1 VTQRREQKMDIMWP
15 SHNQPPPRAAEYD
28 LLDRPTFNFRL
39 QIILGFFTFFILSVV
54 ITAGAMLTIHR
65 IEQKISIVQTWEQ
78 FLFNIEQARRW
89 EKNYFLY
96 GTNLQEAFQ
105 SIEEARRIL
114 EENIRKLEIMSI
126 PWQKEEIIRHL
137 DLYLASL
144 KKLDPLVINQFNT
157 AEARQRIEA
166 DLRHYGSQMVS
177 EAAALAA
184 KEHELVNKWLVLVQK
199 VPAYFLI
206 FLFFLMLYMAR
217 FLSLRFMQ
225 PLKSLVQH
233 TRRIAKG
240 DFTPLKPVRKY
251 RDEFTTVEVAINR
264 MLKELESRQNS
275 LIESH
280 KLRAVGILTAG
291 VAHELNNP
299 LNNIMLTAHA
309 LLEEYDDMSRDEHVG
324 MINDIIQETD
334 RSRAI
339 VHNLLDFTRENK
351 SVMQPLA
358 LGRLVSETAK
368 LTFNQARVRGVTIN
382 VHIEPE
388 LPRILGDPQQLK
400 QVFLNLVLN
409 ALDAVEKGGKIDIRV
424 KSPKSHWIS
433 VHIEDNGCGIPAD
446 VMSNI
451 FDPFFTTKPV
461 GKGTG
466 LGLSVSHGII
476 SNHGGRIEVA
486 SEPGKFTVFTVNLP
500 TEPSTEQPSKER
512 RDPLL
517 IADAARYAQEGRP

>member
-1 VTQRREQKMDIMWP
+1 MENIILGSMPDSEKNSTGAGRD
-15 SHNQPPPRAAEYD
+15 D
-28 LLDRPTFNFRL
+28 LLGRPSFNFRL

-54 ITAGAMLTIHR
+54 ITTAAMLIINR
-65 IEQKISIVQTWEQ
+65 IEKKIDIVQTWEK

-89 EKNYFLY
+89 EKNFFLY
-96 GTNLQEAFQ
+96 GTNLSDALQ
-105 SIEEARRIL
+105 STQQARHIL
-114 EENIRKLEIMSI
+114 DENIRHLEIMSI
-126 PWQKEEIIRHL
+126 PWRKEEIIRHL
-137 DLYLASL
+137 ELYYASL
-144 KKLDPLVINQFNT
+144 KKLEPLILDEYNT
-157 AEARQRIEA
+157 AVARQAIEA
-166 DLRHYGSQMVS
+166 DLRRYGGLMVS

-184 KEHELVNKWLVLVQK
+184 KEHELVSKWLALVQK
-199 VPAYFLI
+199 VPAYFLV

-225 PLKSLVQH
+225 PLKHLVQQ

-240 DFTPLKPVRKY
+240 DFTPVKPVRKY

-264 MLKELESRQNS
+264 MLRELESRQNS

-309 LLEEYDDMSRDEHVG
+309 LLEEYDDLCKEEHTG
-324 MINDIIQETD
+324 MIKDIIQETD
-334 RSRAI
+334 RSRGI

-351 SVMQPLA
+351 STLQPLD
-358 LGRLVSETAK
+358 LGQLLQETAK
-368 LTFNQARVRGVTIN
+368 LTLNQARVRDVAIDLRL
-382 VHIEPE
+382 EPE
-388 LPRILGDPQQLK
+388 LPSIMGDRQQLK

-409 ALDAVEKGGKIDIRV
+409 ALDAVTKGGRIKIQA
-424 KSPKSHWIS
+424 KCNPSQWIS
-433 VHIEDNGCGIPAD
+433 VKIEDNGCGIPAD
-446 VMSNI
+446 VMPNI

-466 LGLSVSHGII
+466 LGLSVSHGIV

-486 SEPGKFTVFTVNLP
+486 SEPGQYTIFTVHLP
-500 TEPSTEQPSKER
+500 CAPDGGQLW
-512 RDPLL
+512 PLPKGSRFE
-517 IADAARYAQEGRP
+517 A